1 MSSDIDFAAHMQAVA
16 TALLGKPNP
25 HLSKGTVLRFGTNG
39 SMSVD
44 IEKGTFYSHEDE
56 DGDGGGVRHFIKREK
71 GLEGAEA
78 IEFMRQS
85 GCDVSDSRRMGN
97 GTNGTHYSSAAK
109 SAVEAKPEIEATFDY
124 TDEKG
129 QLLFQVVRKVF
140 RKPDGTLVMTPQ
152 GKPEKKFLQRH
163 RDPKTGVWLW
173 NVQGIRIVPYKL
185 PELLKAIAVP
195 RTVFL
200 VEGEKKVDALREA
213 GLQATCSPM
222 GAGKWRAEFAPYF
235 AGAFVVILPDNDGP
249 GRDHGEQI
257 AASLH
262 GTAKSVKVLT
272 LPDLPHKGDVIDW
285 LAAGHNAVEL
295 KNLVAKAPAWA
306 PPAENQEAPR
316 TESAPSATH
325 GAKQRWQEPKP
336 LPSSLLPVKA
346 FDLALLPEKIAPW
359 VADIADRMQCPPD
372 FVGVPAL
379 VALGTVIGRRI
390 GVRPQRR
397 TDWIEVPNLWACL
410 VGRPGMLKSPAMSE
424 ALKPLQRLEA
434 EARKSN
440 DEARKDHAA
449 ALEAHKLKVE
459 AARAAAKK
467 ALQGAGNPIEML
479 RLDEPEAPKD
489 RRYIAN
495 DCTYEALGEIL
506 VDNPN
511 GVLAFRDELVSLLK
525 TLDREEY
532 AAARGFFLTA
542 WGGTSGYTFD
552 RIIRGRRHIEA
563 ACVGMLGSTQPAKLA
578 EYVRRAVSGGAGDDG
593 MIQRFGMLV
602 WPDGSPEWANVDR
615 YPDSAARQSAWGTF
629 DRLDK
634 LIPDDVGA
642 VKDQF
647 EALPFLRFDDEAQ
660 EIFDQWRQSLE
671 ARLRS
676 SDLHPALESH
686 LAKYR
691 KLVPSLALLCAL
703 ADGSTGAIDAGSCL
717 RALAL
722 AEYLESHARRVYGA
736 GSEAETAAAKA
747 LLLRIRRG
755 DLADGFTC
763 RMIHQRDW
771 SNLSDPEQVQAG
783 LDLLVDN
790 DWIVDQTA
798 KSPGGGRA
806 KTSYSINPK
815 ARQ

>member
-1 MSSDIDFAAHMQAVA
+1 MNSDIDFAAHMLAVA

-25 HLSKGTVLRFGTNG
+25 HLSKGTELRFGSNG

-44 IEKGTFYSHEDE
+44 LKKGTFHSHEE
-56 DGDGGGVRHFIKREK
+56 NQGGGVLDLIKREK
-71 GLEGAEA
+71 GLEGVKAF
-78 IEFMRQS
+78 EFMRTL
-85 GCDVSDSRRMGN
+85 GCDVPDSRRAGN
-97 GTNGTHYSSAAK
+97 GTNGTHHSSAAK
-109 SAVEAKPEIEATFDY
+109 PEAEAKPEIEASFDY
-124 TDEKG
+124 TDENG
-129 QLLFQVVRKVF
+129 QLLFQVARKVF
-140 RKPDGTLVMTPQ
+140 RKPDGTLVMTPE
-152 GKPEKKFLQRH
+152 GKPAKTFRQRH
-163 RDPKTGVWLW
+163 RDPKAGIWIW
-173 NVQGIRIVPYKL
+173 NVQGVRLVPYRL
-185 PELLKAIAVP
+185 PDLLKAVAVP
-195 RTVFL
+195 RTVFI
-200 VEGEKKVDALREA
+200 VEGEKKVDALRAA

-222 GAGKWRAEFAPYF
+222 GAGKWRQEFAPYF
-235 AGAFVVILPDNDGP
+235 AGGFVVILPDNDAP
-249 GRDHGEQI
+249 GRDHGQQI

-262 GTAKSVKVLT
+262 GTAKSIKVLT
-272 LPDLPHKGDVIDW
+272 LPGLPNKGDVIDW
-285 LAAGHNAVEL
+285 LAAGHNAAEL
-295 KNLVAKAPAWA
+295 KDLVAKTATWVPL
-306 PPAENQEAPR
+306 AENQEAPKPGPGSS
-316 TESAPSATH
+316 SADEAE
-325 GAKQRWQEPKP
+325 QIWQEPKH

-346 FDLALLPEKIAPW
+346 FDLTFLPAMIAPW

-372 FVGVPAL
+372 FVGIPAL

-424 ALKPLQRLEA
+424 ALKPLHRLEA
-434 EARKSN
+434 DARKSN

-459 AARAAAKK
+459 TARAAAKK

-602 WPDGSPEWANVDR
+602 WPDGSPEWVNVDR
-615 YPDSAARQSAWGTF
+615 YPDSAARQAAWGTF

-634 LIPDDVGA
+634 LTPDDVGA
-642 VKDQF
+642 VRDQF
-647 EALPFLRFDDEAQ
+647 EALPFFRFDDEAQ
-660 EIFDQWRQSLE
+660 EIFDQWRGSLE

-703 ADGSTGAIDAGSCL
+703 ADGAAGAIDAGSCL

-722 AEYLESHARRVYGA
+722 AEYLESHAKRVYGA

-747 LLLRIRRG
+747 ILVRIRRG
-755 DLADGFTC
+755 DLDDGFTC
-763 RMIHQRDW
+763 RTIHQRDW
-771 SNLSDPEQVQAG
+771 SNLSDLEQVQAG
-783 LDLLVDN
+783 LNLLVDN
-790 DWIVDQTA
+790 DWIIDRTA
-798 KSPGGGRA
+798 KSPAGGRP
-806 KTSYSINPK
+806 KTAYLINPR